1 MPNQKEKLMKI
12 KLRDEIREFDAGV
25 TTLDIAKS
33 ISEGLARV
41 AVCGKIGDELVDLNL
56 PIESDC
62 SLEIITNKSPEYVEV
77 LRHTTAHVLA
87 QAVKSIYPTAKCWV
101 GPATKD
107 GFYYDFDFKTPI
119 TNEDLALIEDE
130 MSKIIKANFEVVR
143 KEVSKAEAIK
153 LMKDMSEPYKVE
165 LIENIPD
172 SEMITTYTQG
182 DYVEFCRGPHLKST
196 GMIKSFKLTKISGAY
211 LKGDSKNKMLT
222 RIYGVVFDKKS
233 EMDEYFKMLEEAQKR
248 DHRKLGKELGLFFF
262 SEYAPGVPFYE
273 PKGML
278 LKNQLIEYWREMHT
292 KAGYVEISTPIA
304 MNRTLWETSGHWE
317 HYKQSMYSF
326 VVEEEDF
333 AIKPMNCPGGMLY
346 YKENIHSYKDFPL
359 RVGELGIVH
368 RHEASG
374 TLHGMLRVRCFTQD
388 DAHIFM
394 LPTQIEQEIAG
405 VLKLVDEMYS
415 VFGLSYHL
423 ELSTMPENHIGD
435 EKDWVVAENGLKNA
449 LKNIGRDYVVNEGDG
464 AFYGP
469 KIDIHIKDAIGRTWQ
484 CGTIQLDMQLPKRF
498 NLEYVAED
506 GSKKEPIMIHRVVYG
521 SIDRFIG
528 IITEN
533 FAGAFPTWLA
543 PVQVKVISVSE
554 KSADY
559 ASEIFKKFQDKKIR
573 VEVDNSDERIG
584 YKIRKAQL
592 EKVPYMII
600 LGENEANAG
609 TVSIRKRNGE
619 EIKDL
624 SLETAF
630 DMINSDIAEKRL

>member
-1 MPNQKEKLMKI
+1 MKI
-12 KLRDEIREFDAGV
+12 TLRDEIKEFEVGV
-25 TTLDIAKS
+25 STLDIAKS
-33 ISEGLARV
+33 ISEGLARM
-41 AVCGKIGDELVDLNL
+41 AVCGKIGDELVDLNM
-56 PIESDC
+56 PIKEDC
-62 SLEIITNKSPEYVEV
+62 TLEIITNKSPEYQEV
-77 LRHTTAHVLA
+77 LRHSTAHVLA

-119 TNEDLALIEDE
+119 TNEDLSMIEDE
-130 MSKIIKANFEVVR
+130 MKRIIKANFDIVR
-143 KEVSKAEAIK
+143 KEVTKAEAIK
-153 LMKDMSEPYKVE
+153 IMKAEKEPYKVE
-165 LIENIPD
+165 LIEGFD
-172 SEMITTYTQG
+172 DGATITTYTQG
-182 DYVEFCRGPHLKST
+182 DYIEVCAGPHIKST
-196 GMIKSFKLTKISGAY
+196 GLIKAFKLTKISGAY

-233 EMDEYFKMLEEAQKR
+233 EMDEYFVMLEEAMKR

-278 LKNQLIEYWREMHT
+278 LKNELIAFWREEHR
-292 KAGYVEISTPIA
+292 KAGYEEIETPMA

-317 HYKQSMYSF
+317 HYKQNMYTF
-326 VVEEEDF
+326 TAEEEEF

-346 YKENIHSYKDFPL
+346 YKEKIHSYKDFPL
-359 RVGELGIVH
+359 RVGELGKVH

-374 TLHGMLRVRCFTQD
+374 TLHGMFRVRCFTQD

-394 LPTQIEQEIAG
+394 LPTQIESEIKN
-405 VLKLVDEMYS
+405 VLDLVDRMYG

-435 EKDWVVAENGLKNA
+435 VKDWEVAETALKNA
-449 LKNIGRDYVVNEGDG
+449 LSSIGKDFVINEGDG

-498 NLEYVAED
+498 NLDYVAED
-506 GSKKEPIMIHRVVYG
+506 GSRKEPIMIHRVVYG

-528 IITEN
+528 IITEHY
-533 FAGAFPTWLA
+533 AAAFPTWLSPIQA
-543 PVQVKVISVSE
+543 KVISVSE
-554 KSADY
+554 KSAEY
-559 ASEIFKKFQDKKIR
+559 AKVVADKFDSAKIR
-573 VEVDNSDERIG
+573 VEIDNSDERIG

-600 LGENEANAG
+600 LGENESNSG
-609 TVSIRKRNGE
+609 KVSIRKRSGE

-624 SLETAF
+624 SFEDALS
-630 DMINSDIAEKRL
+630 MIRKDIANRV